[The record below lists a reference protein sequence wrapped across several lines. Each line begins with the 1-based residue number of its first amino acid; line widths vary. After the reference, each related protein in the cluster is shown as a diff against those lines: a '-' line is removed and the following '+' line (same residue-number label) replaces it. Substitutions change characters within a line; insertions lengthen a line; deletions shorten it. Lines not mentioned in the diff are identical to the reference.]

1 MDITEREERIIRT
14 LSDMIKIPTVSHKE
28 ITDNAAEMIKYLQSR
43 FPRLCDCGEWMD
55 FSGGIMIR
63 VKGSDGS
70 LQPLCLMSHFDVAP
84 VDGEWDRE
92 PFSGEVKDGKIY
104 GRGAADTK
112 GSLCAI
118 FEAAE
123 EFLASGEV
131 LTRDLY
137 ILSSSKEEVGG
148 RDAEDMANYFRLN
161 SIVPELLV
169 DEGGAIMQE
178 VMAGVGGEYALMAMS
193 ERSFAEY
200 FVIGNDNQVKA
211 FGKKI
216 VNKKLAKSVFPPE
229 CKEMF
234 RRLTP
239 NMSGLLKF
247 LFKHIDF
254 FTPILIRV
262 MPKVSKQAAAMVL
275 PECEFIKDG
284 NLNQDGEGNQIK
296 ARLILRGTYHH
307 NLPRMAAIAEKL
319 AAKCNVKMEKN
330 TFRVAPLPQ
339 DYTSNGVKIVE
350 NAVKAVLP
358 QVIPS
363 PFIIFGGTDARHFV
377 DLAKT
382 VVRFAPLRMN
392 YDIVNRVHKPNEYI
406 FTDSVIKAVDVYKAI
421 IHLMNNPIEF

>member
-1 MDITEREERIIRT
+1 MYSTKRDERIIKT

-28 ITDNAAEMIKYLQSR
+28 VTDNAADMTKYLKSR
-43 FPRLCDCGEWMD
+43 FPRLCNCGEWID
-55 FSGGIMIR
+55 FSGGIMVR
-63 VKGSDGS
+63 VKGSDSS
-70 LQPLCLMSHFDVAP
+70 LPPLCLMSHFDVAP
-84 VDGEWDRE
+84 VDGEWNRE

-123 EFLASGEV
+123 EFLVSGEV
-131 LTRDLY
+131 LSRDFY

-161 SIVPELLV
+161 NIVPELLV

-193 ERSFAEY
+193 ERSFVEY
-200 FVIGNDNQVKA
+200 CVSGDEKSVKA

-254 FTPILIRV
+254 FTPLLVRV

-275 PECEFIKDG
+275 PECEFT
-284 NLNQDGEGNQIK
+284 LNGSASQNADDKTFK
-296 ARLILRGTYHH
+296 ARLVLRGTYNH
-307 NLPRMAAIAEKL
+307 NIRHMAEIAENL
-319 AAKCNVKMEKN
+319 AAKCGVKLEN
-330 TFRVAPLPQ
+330 NIFRAAPLPQ
-339 DYTSNGVKIVE
+339 DYTSDGVKLVE
-350 NAVKAVLP
+350 NAVKIVLP

-377 DLAKT
+377 GVAKT

-421 IHLMNNPIEF
+421 IHLINNPV